1 MMEFNGLF
9 FDACRDGASLVGE
22 AADSYVCCRSRD
34 EDGAAGLNCGGA
46 ALAHKLKNHPIIN
59 GKIRLLLDQI
69 VRQIDNK

>member
-46 ALAHKLKNHPIIN
+46 AVGGHFDGVFHADDD
-59 GKIRLLLDQI
+59 GE
-69 VRQIDNK
+69 